1 MKKLLVIASTLLFM
15 GCANEPK
22 PQHPKNDVVDPFSPE
37 EFIGEHR
44 TKVSILGMF
53 HFSNPGLD
61 DYKHEFPFDILSAE
75 RQEQLA
81 QLLDAI
87 AEFRPTKI
95 LVENQRITNDSV
107 LNKAYQGYLKG
118 DFDISKRTS
127 ETYQIGFKL
136 AKRLGHPKVYA
147 SDTERLKW
155 FGADIDDD
163 TYDEESYLKSLGH
176 YEKFKRYDYVSKS
189 RFEDSLKSV
198 VPLKD
203 YLAFL
208 NTPSNRLKNHQ
219 GYLTEWALIGAGD
232 LYNGADATARW
243 YQRNLRI
250 FANAYDITN
259 FSKEERMLL
268 IYGSGHVWTLRQL
281 FKDSPDFEYVEINQ
295 YLNEN

>member
-1 MKKLLVIASTLLFM
+1 MKKLLVLTSTLLLI
-15 GCANEPK
+15 GCANELK
-22 PQHPKNDVVDPFSPE
+22 PEHTKNNMVDPFSPE

-44 TKVSILGMF
+44 TKVSVLGMF

-61 DYKHEFPFDILSAE
+61 DYKHKFPFDILSQE
-75 RQEQLA
+75 RQKQLA
-81 QLLDAI
+81 QLLDALE
-87 AEFRPTKI
+87 EFRPTKI
-95 LVENQRITNDSV
+95 LVENPRITNDSV
-107 LNKAYQGYLKG
+107 LNKAYQEFLKA
-118 DFDISKRTS
+118 DFDISERTS

-136 AKRLGHPKVYA
+136 AKRLGHSKIYA

-155 FGADIDDD
+155 FGADIDDS
-163 TYDEESYLKSLGH
+163 TYDEEAYLRSLDQ
-176 YEKFKRYDYVSKS
+176 YKKFKRYDYQSKS

-198 VPLKD
+198 LPLKN
-203 YLAFL
+203 YLRFL

-219 GYLTEWALIGAGD
+219 GYLTEWAVIGAGD

-250 FANAYDITN
+250 FANAYDITDL
-259 FSKEERMLL
+259 SKEERMLL

-281 FKDSPDFEYVEINQ
+281 FKDSPDFEYIEINK